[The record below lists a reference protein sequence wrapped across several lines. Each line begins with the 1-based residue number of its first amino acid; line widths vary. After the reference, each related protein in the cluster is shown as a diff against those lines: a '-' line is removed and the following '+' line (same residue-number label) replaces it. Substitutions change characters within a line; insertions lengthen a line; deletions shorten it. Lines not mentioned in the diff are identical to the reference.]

1 MGYKKVC
8 LNCKKAFSQGTNF
21 DLIYDSYC
29 PDCGDKM
36 FQVNQK
42 FKPPKKADD
51 KQWLVVKFL
60 IENGFRY
67 QSIYNT
73 INDEVSKVPYPAK
86 MSEAKDF
93 VIIYGSQKLS

>member
-21 DLIYDSYC
+21 EMINDSNC
-29 PDCGDKM
+29 PDCGVKM

-42 FKPPKKADD
+42 FKPPRKSDD

-60 IENGFRY
+60 IENGFGY
-67 QSIYNT
+67 QSVYQT
-73 INDEVSKVPYPAK
+73 INDEVTVVPYPVR
-86 MSEAKDF
+86 MSDAKDF
-93 VIIYGSQKLS
+93 VIIYFSQKIS